1 MVKKKILMNILNL
14 LQSSDNLFFLAPL
27 AGYTD
32 LPFRSVVK
40 KFGCDLTFSE
50 MINVNA
56 IAYNNEKTKKMML
69 KSPIEN
75 PYSIQIAANNIENA
89 IKAVEII
96 NEIEEIDGIDINLG
110 CPVNKARRSGFG
122 GVLLKNENI
131 DKLKEIIKAIN
142 NISKKIVSA
151 KIRLGFDEVV
161 AVERA
166 KLLED
171 LGIKFLTVHGRT
183 VKQMYKG
190 EANYEEIKKVVEAVN
205 IPVIA
210 NGDITD
216 YKKAR
221 YVLDYTGAKGVAI
234 GRGAIGRPWIFL
246 EMKQQGEITPSQKK
260 EVLIEH
266 FNQMVKWYGDY
277 GVILFR
283 KHLHGY
289 SKGIPKASEFR
300 TKINKETNP
309 EIVRNLIE
317 EYF

>member
-1 MVKKKILMNILNL
+1 MNISNL
-14 LQSSDNLFFLAPL
+14 LKSSNSLFFLAPL

-56 IAYNNEKTKKMML
+56 IAFNNEKTKKMMI
-69 KSPIEN
+69 KSPIET
-75 PYSIQIAANNIENA
+75 PYAIQIAANNIENA

-96 NEIEEIDGIDINLG
+96 NEIDEIDAIDINLG

-122 GVLLKNENI
+122 GVLLKDEN
-131 DKLKEIIKAIN
+131 KELLKEIVKAI
-142 NISKKIVSA
+142 IKTSKKIVSA
-151 KIRLGFDEVV
+151 KMRLGFDEIV
-161 AVERA
+161 AVDRA
-166 KLLED
+166 KMLED

-190 EANYEEIKKVVEAVN
+190 KANYEEIKKVVNAVN

-216 YKKAR
+216 YQKAK
-221 YVLDYTGAKGVAI
+221 YVLEFTGAKGVAI

-246 EMKQQGEITPSQKK
+246 EMKQSGVITPEQKK
-260 EVLIEH
+260 EIILEH
-266 FNQMVKWYGDY
+266 FNQMINWYGDY

-283 KHLHGY
+283 KHLHQY

-300 TKINKETNP
+300 TKINEETNP
-309 EIVRNLIE
+309 EVVRNLIE

>member
-1 MVKKKILMNILNL
+1 MNLFNQL
-14 LQSSDNLFFLAPL
+14 KFSEPLFFLAPL

-50 MINVNA
+50 MINANA
-56 IAYNNEKTKKMML
+56 IVYNNEKTKKMMV
-69 KSPIEN
+69 KSPDEN
-75 PYSIQIAANNIENA
+75 PFFIQIAANNTQNA

-96 NEIEEIDGIDINLG
+96 NEIDEISGIDINLG
-110 CPVNKARRSGFG
+110 CPVKKARRSGYG
-122 GVLLKNENI
+122 GILLKRENHPL
-131 DKLKEIIKAIN
+131 LKKIISSIIKT
-142 NISKKIVSA
+142 SKKTVSA
-151 KIRLGFDEVV
+151 KIRLGFDENI
-161 AVERA
+161 AVDIA
-166 KLLED
+166 KMLED

-190 EANYEEIKKVVEAVN
+190 EANYEGIKKVVDSVK

-216 YKKAR
+216 FKKAKF
-221 YVLDYTGAKGVAI
+221 VLEYTGAKGVAI
-234 GRGAIGRPWIFL
+234 GRGAIGKPWIFL
-246 EMKQQGEITPSQKK
+246 EMKQKGNISSEQKK
-260 EVLIEH
+260 EVILEH
-266 FNQMVKWYGDY
+266 FTQMIKWYGKY

-289 SKGIPKASEFR
+289 SKGITNASELR
-300 TKINKETNP
+300 GKINSETEPKIIKE
-309 EIVRNLIE
+309 LIE

>member
-1 MVKKKILMNILNL
+1 MNISKL
-14 LQSSDNLFFLAPL
+14 LKSSNLFFLAPL

-56 IAYNNEKTKKMML
+56 IAFNNEKTKKMMV
-69 KSPIEN
+69 KSPIET
-75 PYSIQIAANNIENA
+75 PYAIQIAANNIENA

-96 NEIEEIDGIDINLG
+96 NEIDEINIIDINLG
-110 CPVNKARRSGFG
+110 CPVKKARRSGFG
-122 GVLLKNENI
+122 GVLLKDEN
-131 DKLKEIIKAIN
+131 KNLLKEIVSAIVKT
-142 NISKKIVSA
+142 SKKPVSA
-151 KIRLGFDEVV
+151 KIRLGYEKSV
-161 AVERA
+161 AVDRA

-171 LGIKFLTVHGRT
+171 LGINFLTVHGRT
-183 VKQMYKG
+183 VKQMYKD

-216 YKKAR
+216 YKKAK
-221 YVLDYTGAKGVAI
+221 YVLEFTGANGVAI
-234 GRGAIGRPWIFL
+234 GRGAIGKPWIFL
-246 EMKQQGEITPSQKK
+246 EMKQKGEINSNQKK
-260 EVLIEH
+260 EIILEH
-266 FNQMVKWYGDY
+266 FNQMINWYKDY

-283 KHLHGY
+283 KHLHQY

-300 TKINKETNP
+300 SKINKETNP
-309 EIVRNLIE
+309 EIVKNLIE

>member
-1 MVKKKILMNILNL
+1 MNILNL
-14 LQSSDNLFFLAPL
+14 SPKFFLAPL

-56 IAYNNEKTKKMML
+56 IAYNNQKTKKMME
-69 KSPIEN
+69 KSPLEK
-75 PYSIQIAANNIENA
+75 PYFIQIAANNTQNA
-89 IKAVEII
+89 IKAVEMI
-96 NEIEEIDGIDINLG
+96 NENDEIDGIDINLG

-122 GVLLKNENI
+122 GVLLKDEN
-131 DKLKEIIKAIN
+131 KELLKEIVSAIVKT
-142 NISKKIVSA
+142 SKKPVSA
-151 KIRLGFDEVV
+151 KMRLGFDEVV

-166 KLLED
+166 KMLQD
-171 LGIKFLTVHGRT
+171 LGIEFLTVHGRT

-190 EANYEEIKKVVEAVN
+190 SANYDEIKKVVEAVN

-216 YKKAR
+216 YEKAKF
-221 YVLDYTGAKGVAI
+221 VLDYTGAVGVAI
-234 GRGAIGRPWIFL
+234 GRGAVGKPWIFL
-246 EMKQQGEITPSQKK
+246 EMKQKGNISKEQKK
-260 EVLIEH
+260 EVILTHLKEMYN
-266 FNQMVKWYGDY
+266 FYGEY

-283 KHLHGY
+283 KHAHAY
-289 SKGIPKASEFR
+289 SKGIQKASEFR
-300 TKINKETNP
+300 SKINNVTDFNEAM
-309 EIVRNLIE
+309 ELIE

>member
-1 MVKKKILMNILNL
+1 MNISKL
-14 LQSSDNLFFLAPL
+14 LKSSESLFFLAPL

-40 KFGCDLTFSE
+40 KFECDLTFSE

-56 IAYNNEKTKKMML
+56 IAYNNEKTKKMMI

-75 PYSIQIAANNIENA
+75 PYFIQIAANNPQKA

-96 NEIEEIDGIDINLG
+96 NENDDIDGIDINLG
-110 CPVNKARRSGFG
+110 CPVQKARKSGYG
-122 GVLLKNENI
+122 GVLLKDENKE
-131 DKLKEIIKAIN
+131 KLKEIIN
-142 NISKKIVSA
+142 NIIKTSKKPVSA
-151 KIRLGFDEVV
+151 KIRLGFEKKV
-161 AVERA
+161 AVDRA

-171 LGIKFLTVHGRT
+171 LGVEFITVHGRT

-190 EANYEEIKKVVEAVN
+190 QANYEEIKKVVKAVN

-216 YKKAR
+216 YKKAK
-221 YVLDYTGAKGVAI
+221 YVLNFTGAKGVAI
-234 GRGAIGRPWIFL
+234 GRGAIGHPWIFL
-246 EMKQQGEITPSQKK
+246 EMKQQREITPSQKK

-266 FNQMVKWYGDY
+266 FKQMIKWYGEY
-277 GVILFR
+277 GAILFR
-283 KHLHGY
+283 KHLHRY
-289 SKGIPKASEFR
+289 SKGIAKAGEFR
-300 TKINKETNP
+300 SKINKETNP
-309 EIVRNLIE
+309 DKIKELIE

>member
-1 MVKKKILMNILNL
+1 MNISNL
-14 LQSSDNLFFLAPL
+14 LKSSNSLFFLAPL

-56 IAYNNEKTKKMML
+56 IAFNNEKTKKMMI
-69 KSPIEN
+69 KSPIET
-75 PYSIQIAANNIENA
+75 PYAIQIAANNVENA

-96 NEIEEIDGIDINLG
+96 NEIDEIDAIDINLG

-122 GVLLKNENI
+122 GVLLKDEN
-131 DKLKEIIKAIN
+131 KELLKEIVKAI
-142 NISKKIVSA
+142 IKTSKKIVSA
-151 KIRLGFDEVV
+151 KMRLGFDEIV
-161 AVERA
+161 AVDRA
-166 KLLED
+166 KMLED

-190 EANYEEIKKVVEAVN
+190 KANYEEIKKVVNAVN

-216 YKKAR
+216 YQKAK
-221 YVLDYTGAKGVAI
+221 YVLEFTGAKGVAI

-246 EMKQQGEITPSQKK
+246 EMKQSGVITPEQKK
-260 EVLIEH
+260 EIILEH
-266 FNQMVKWYGDY
+266 FNQMINWYGDY

-283 KHLHGY
+283 KHLHQY

-300 TKINKETNP
+300 TKINEETNP
-309 EIVRNLIE
+309 DIVRKLIE

>member
-1 MVKKKILMNILNL
+1 MNISKL
-14 LQSSDNLFFLAPL
+14 LKFSEPLFFLAPL

-56 IAYNNEKTKKMML
+56 IAYNNEKTKKMMI

-75 PYSIQIAANNIENA
+75 PYFIQIAANNPQKA

-96 NEIEEIDGIDINLG
+96 NENDDIDGIDINLG
-110 CPVNKARRSGFG
+110 CPVQKARKSGYG
-122 GVLLKNENI
+122 GVLLKDENKEI
-131 DKLKEIIKAIN
+131 LKEIINAI
-142 NISKKIVSA
+142 IKTSKKPVSA
-151 KIRLGFDEVV
+151 KIRLGFEKSV
-161 AVERA
+161 AVDRA
-166 KLLED
+166 KLLQD
-171 LGIKFLTVHGRT
+171 LGIEFLTVHGRT

-190 EANYEEIKKVVEAVN
+190 QTNYEEIQKVVEAVN

-210 NGDITD
+210 NGDITNF
-216 YKKAR
+216 KKAK
-221 YVLDYTGAKGVAI
+221 YVLDFTRAKGIAI

-260 EVLIEH
+260 EVLVEH
-266 FNQMVKWYGDY
+266 FNQMIKWYGEY
-277 GVILFR
+277 GAILFR
-283 KHLHGY
+283 KHLHRY
-289 SKGIPKASEFR
+289 SKGIAKAGEFR
-300 TKINKETNP
+300 NEINQETNP
-309 EIVRNLIE
+309 DKIRKLIE